1 MQNKRINTNFVPAE
15 LIDGDSLNRRF
26 LLNSWGI
33 EPQLFKAELI
43 FRLIITR
50 QIKMFTKVLFK
61 IKTTVNFF
69 QDDTNRF
76 SWQLLHPK
84 GDSLRTTAVH
94 QGLVPLD
101 R

>member
-69 QDDTNRF
+69 QDDTVL
-76 SWQLLHPK
+76 SI
-84 GDSLRTTAVH
+84 
-94 QGLVPLD
+94 PLTPFD
-101 R
+101 MRLCISMHA

>member
-69 QDDTNRF
+69 QDDTKG
-76 SWQLLHPK
+76 HPTR
-84 GDSLRTTAVH
+84 GTASA
-94 QGLVPLD
+94 GGWLKWLSPE
-101 R
+101 